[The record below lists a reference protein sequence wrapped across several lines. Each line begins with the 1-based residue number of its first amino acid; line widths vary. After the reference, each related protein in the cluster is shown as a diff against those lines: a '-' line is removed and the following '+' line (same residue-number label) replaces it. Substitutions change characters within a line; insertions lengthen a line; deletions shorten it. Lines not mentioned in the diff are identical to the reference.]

1 MTVRMLRRYTQNAPA
16 AQLPILPNCPN
27 VRAGLGLRPL
37 MSFMTSAEIEFG
49 VIRRNWGQESRQ
61 RLEQYLSQY
70 YSVIHSNDALC
81 RVWAHLKAESKL
93 AGKILPESD
102 AWNAGLAVLL
112 DVPLLSHNRKHYE
125 HLSQLKLISM
135 PD

>member
-1 MTVRMLRRYTQNAPA
+1 MTEIVVDTDVISFGFRNDSRFTFYMAHMQ
-16 AQLPILPNCPN
+16 
-27 VRAGLGLRPL
+27 GLRPL
-37 MSFMTSAEIEFG
+37 MSFMTRAEIDFG
-49 VIRRNWGQESRQ
+49 VIRRNWGPERRQ

-81 RVWAHLKAESKL
+81 RVWAHLKAESEL
-93 AGKILPESD
+93 AGKILPEAD
-102 AWNAGLAVLL
+102 AWNAGLAFLL

-135 PD
+135 PA